1 MSLYILWAHICC
13 SIVKKFSNILVVMV
27 PTVLSW
33 EIALAWP
40 FWIVWYIFQILLCA
54 KNQNVHQLRRAYLF
68 WCTTCSTFFLI
79 KYLPC
84 LCLCTYIQCLTYLHC
99 KMLLLSCSSLMSQRV
114 YLCVSWIRCIF
125 IFFCFCFCFVFLFL
139 GLITLLYPLVAFHA
153 CTFFLFFC
161 NNISGQFLSICFCWL
176 VQVCLYLLKIT
187 VAPRRV
193 LSSWSCALSSHSDL
207 TDWLH
212 LGVSAFSELLL
223 WPDICWG
230 HK

>member
-1 MSLYILWAHICC
+1 MPLGHQKFISSFISFLSAATAIIGQRCNYRLECICTKARACHPAVCMSLYILWAHICC

-99 KMLLLSCSSLMSQRV
+99 KMLLLSCSSLVSQRV

-125 IFFCFCFCFVFLFL
+125 IFFVFVFVLFFYFSAWSL
-139 GLITLLYPLVAFHA
+139 FFTLLWRFMPAPSSYSSAI
-153 CTFFLFFC
+153 
-161 NNISGQFLSICFCWL
+161 ISQANF
-176 VQVCLYLLKIT
+176 
-187 VAPRRV
+187 
-193 LSSWSCALSSHSDL
+193 
-207 TDWLH
+207 
-212 LGVSAFSELLL
+212 
-223 WPDICWG
+223 
-230 HK
+230 